1 MQNRHRFA
9 VRRSGQRLLIG
20 FAGLLAL
27 TTPVWIE
34 RLAGAEP
41 AIAPVADLIGSEPSG
56 RVLPADALDG
66 VRIRLDS
73 MRRALESEQRP
84 ALDAK
89 EYDHQGQFPAVG
101 DDSVA
106 PLPRSLETAPRKR

>member
-1 MQNRHRFA
+1 
-9 VRRSGQRLLIG
+9 
-20 FAGLLAL
+20 
-27 TTPVWIE
+27 
-34 RLAGAEP
+34 
-41 AIAPVADLIGSEPSG
+41 
-56 RVLPADALDG
+56 
-66 VRIRLDS
+66 